1 MTATAVTAPT
11 RVSPKR
17 SKLRDVTV
25 PPVPPTSTD
34 TTDHHAESCRAD
46 TAKTTPT
53 PSGVPTVRCAAR
65 RVAHADQFAD
75 RAGDSGRQ
83 RHAPGR
89 EELDRVAARTDV
101 EPASQFDQ
109 HHVGPRRRQAFA
121 LLETAKERGQIRTG
135 VDLGVVVDLIWGSC
149 YIRLLLP
156 HMTGTLTDPA

>member
-1 MTATAVTAPT
+1 M
-11 RVSPKR
+11 
-17 SKLRDVTV
+17 
-25 PPVPPTSTD
+25 
-34 TTDHHAESCRAD
+34 
-46 TAKTTPT
+46 
-53 PSGVPTVRCAAR
+53 
-65 RVAHADQFAD
+65 
-75 RAGDSGRQ
+75 
-83 RHAPGR
+83 
-89 EELDRVAARTDV
+89 AARTDV